1 MSTRSRCTD
10 GPCGDLIKERRMGR
24 YDENVHATSGL
35 TREFDE
41 VVDGAQRAFERSSRI
56 LCMLVR
62 WTI

>member
-1 MSTRSRCTD
+1 M
-10 GPCGDLIKERRMGR
+10 CGDLIKERRMGR